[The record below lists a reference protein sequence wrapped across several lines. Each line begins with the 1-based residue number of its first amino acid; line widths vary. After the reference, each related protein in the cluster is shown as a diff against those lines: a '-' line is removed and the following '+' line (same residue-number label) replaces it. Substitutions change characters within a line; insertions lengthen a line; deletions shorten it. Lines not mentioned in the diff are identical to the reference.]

1 MSWLAAIAMN
11 AAAAFAPVP
20 AASGEPTRIAPEI
33 IEPVPEPGAAQS
45 APPFGVAPVSDTD
58 LKSQRGG
65 IRLPNGIDVALSVQT
80 QTAVD
85 GHIVLRTVFTLDEGP
100 ARFSV
105 FTPRPGEV
113 VMLDI
118 DRPQGDENGTGTVT
132 SVTYDAQNGIQVS
145 RLTRGPVVAMGGAP
159 DAGDGMR
166 AGLQDV
172 SDRTA
177 LQTDNGLLRNRQA
190 GGNRI
195 ADLTAHDLTIAHFA
209 GHAFGS
215 AIANRGN
222 DRTID
227 THTVI
232 SIGLDNVN
240 PAVIGSAMLRV
251 EGLGIAALQSRY

>member
-1 MSWLAAIAMN
+1 MSLMAAITLN
-11 AAAAFAPVP
+11 AAAAFAPVAGPP
-20 AASGEPTRIAPEI
+20 AT
-33 IEPVPEPGAAQS
+33 IEPVPEPVAAQT

-85 GHIVLRTVFTLDEGP
+85 GHIVLRTVFTLDDGP
-100 ARFSV
+100 AQFSV
-105 FTPRPGEV
+105 FTPRPGEIV
-113 VMLDI
+113 KLDI
-118 DRPQGDENGTGTVT
+118 DRSQGGGPGTGPGTGTVT
-132 SVTYDAQNGIQVS
+132 SVTYDAQNGIQIS
-145 RLTRGPVVAMGGAP
+145 RMMQGPVVATTGIVDNGN
-159 DAGDGMR
+159 DVQ

-172 SDRTA
+172 TGRTA
-177 LQTDNGLLRNRQA
+177 VQTDNGLVRHRHVA
-190 GGNRI
+190 GNRI
-195 ADLTAHDLTIAHFA
+195 ADLTADDLTIAHFA

-215 AIANRGN
+215 AIANMGN

-240 PAVIGSAMLRV
+240 PQLIGSTMLRV